1 MTRHLFLDLEDTI
14 ITPVMEGWFR
24 TEMIN
29 IEKTRAIINQFKPD
43 AVHIFSF
50 AIHNSHEL
58 DLFNQGTKEMIEKTL
73 GIKLHACPTTD
84 DIIFIASKVMGLSI
98 PVEFIEARDF
108 WGKQETFRLNLRHI
122 FKSQAT
128 NDSGVVEVLFLD
140 DDVFNE
146 EFNWPDLKIKGQ
158 IANIDNLPAPLA
170 EFNSIK
176 DIPVVKVGW

>member
-73 GIKLHACPTTD
+73 GIKLHARPTTD

-98 PVEFIEARDF
+98 PVEFIEAR
-108 WGKQETFRLNLRHI
+108 E
-122 FKSQAT
+122 
-128 NDSGVVEVLFLD
+128 
-140 DDVFNE
+140 
-146 EFNWPDLKIKGQ
+146 
-158 IANIDNLPAPLA
+158 
-170 EFNSIK
+170 
-176 DIPVVKVGW
+176 